1 MLQSLAK
8 AIRDLQ
14 RAYGRALDS
23 YRPEHHYMRGPG
35 PACLAKDAAVADSAL
50 AGGHTS
56 TQELA
61 A

>member
-35 PACLAKDAAVADSAL
+35 PACLAKGTAIADSAL